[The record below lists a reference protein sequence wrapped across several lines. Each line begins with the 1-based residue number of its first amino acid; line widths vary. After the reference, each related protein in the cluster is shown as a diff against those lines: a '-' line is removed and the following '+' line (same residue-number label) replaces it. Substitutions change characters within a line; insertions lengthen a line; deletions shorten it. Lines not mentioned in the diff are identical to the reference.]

1 MSGGRPMSTSA
12 PMRTRVA
19 RPEPS
24 TSKLTRCPCRSRR
37 NTEPSRASDASRY
50 SLRVP
55 SVVTTT
61 PSLLPGSKLRTT
73 PCMSGLLDLA
83 RLDAAGAHVQPPRRA
98 VDECAHALHV
108 RVPAPVGPAV
118 RVAEALAEDRL
129 LAAQLADGCHRGYL
143 DRIVRSA
150 GGRTPVATFAT
161 PVGRAIQVSSKPAEP
176 DGRAPTMRRH
186 GGSRPT

>member
-1 MSGGRPMSTSA
+1 M
-12 PMRTRVA
+12 
-19 RPEPS
+19 
-24 TSKLTRCPCRSRR
+24 
-37 NTEPSRASDASRY
+37 
-50 SLRVP
+50 
-55 SVVTTT
+55 T
-61 PSLLPGSKLRTT
+61 PSPLPGSKLRTT
-73 PCMSGLLDLA
+73 PCMSGLLNLA

-161 PVGRAIQVSSKPAEP
+161 PVGRAIYATSKPAEHN
-176 DGRAPTMRRH
+176 GRPPTTRPP
-186 GGSRPT
+186 GGSRPTGRARRPPGRHPLPGCAPHTSGGPEPPERLPGP